1 MKTKTLSIRELC
13 SIGLFT
19 AIIAVCAQISIP
31 MPYGVPMTLQTFAI
45 PLAGTILGVKNGTIA
60 ALTYVILG
68 AVGAPVFAGFAGGI
82 GILFGRTGGFI
93 LAFPLM
99 ALAAG
104 IGAKKTNLPWL
115 AMWLVIGA
123 IVLYIS
129 GATVFSLVTSNTLAA
144 SFAFVVVPFIPTEI
158 VKIVLVVVFT
168 KLIKQALEKSGML
181 V

>member
-1 MKTKTLSIRELC
+1 
-13 SIGLFT
+13 
-19 AIIAVCAQISIP
+19 
-31 MPYGVPMTLQTFAI
+31 
-45 PLAGTILGVKNGTIA
+45 
-60 ALTYVILG
+60 
-68 AVGAPVFAGFAGGI
+68 
-82 GILFGRTGGFI
+82 
-93 LAFPLM
+93 
-99 ALAAG
+99 
-104 IGAKKTNLPWL
+104 
-115 AMWLVIGA
+115 MWLVIGA